1 MIFVEMGARQV
12 PALGFGTW
20 ALTGATCR
28 HMVESALEIGY
39 RHVDTA
45 QAYDNE
51 AEVGRA
57 IAHARI
63 PRSDIFLTT
72 KVWRESLR
80 AAQVISSF
88 AQSLER
94 LGTDYVDLLLIHWP
108 HAEIPVRETL
118 DAMARLKAEGKVKAI
133 GVSNFTVR
141 QMQEAVAHLGR
152 EIVCNQIEYH
162 LLLSQRRVLDFARA
176 HGIAAVAY
184 CPLARGRLMQNP
196 AVLKVAAKHGKTAN
210 QVALRWLLEQPGVSA
225 IPRTSSPAHAS
236 ENFAIFDFKLD
247 AVDRRTLDVL
257 PGSTRLVSPAWAPVW
272 DAA

>member
-1 MIFVEMGARQV
+1 MIFVEMGARKV

-20 ALTGATCR
+20 ALSGSACR
-28 HMVESALEIGY
+28 EMMGTALEIGY
-39 RHVDTA
+39 RHIDTA
-45 QAYDNE
+45 QAYENE

-57 IAHARI
+57 IARSRI
-63 PRSDIFLTT
+63 PRGEIFLTT

-80 AAQVISSF
+80 AAQVTSSV
-88 AQSLER
+88 AQSLGR

-108 HAEIPVRETL
+108 HAEIPVKETL
-118 DAMARLKAEGKVKAI
+118 DAMLRLKAEGKTKAI

-141 QMQEAVAHLGR
+141 QMQEAVTHVGR

-162 LLLSQRRVLDFARA
+162 LLLSQRPVLDYARA

-184 CPLARGRLMQNP
+184 CPIARGRLMQHP
-196 AVLKVAAKHGKTAN
+196 VVLRVAAKHGKSAN

-225 IPRTSSPAHAS
+225 IPKTASPAHAR
-236 ENFAIFDFKLD
+236 ENFAIFDFALD
-247 AVDRRTLDVL
+247 AEDRRALDAL
-257 PGSTRLVSPAWAPVW
+257 PAKTRLVNPGWAPVW

>member
-20 ALTGATCR
+20 ALSGAACR
-28 HMVESALEIGY
+28 HMVEAALEIGY

-80 AAQVISSF
+80 AAQVTSSF